1 MEINDVRNEEE
12 KRKGKITG
20 WTSKM
25 DTGRAQE
32 VPSHQLPSPTP
43 GLPLTRKLDQL
54 LEQEWER

>member
-1 MEINDVRNEEE
+1 MDQQ
-12 KRKGKITG
+12 
-20 WTSKM
+20 M
-25 DTGRAQE
+25 DTCRAQE